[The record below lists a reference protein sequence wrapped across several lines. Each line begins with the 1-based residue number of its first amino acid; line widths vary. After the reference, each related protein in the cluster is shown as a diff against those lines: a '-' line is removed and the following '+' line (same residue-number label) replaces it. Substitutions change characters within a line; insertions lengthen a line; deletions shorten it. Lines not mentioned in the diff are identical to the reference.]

1 MGQTK
6 FEKAMALID
15 TKNAE
20 DIHIESYQGKEFPK
34 ELLYSNRM
42 SKKLLLFQPNASE
55 ALEIAARAQ
64 HICRWEIE
72 RNAYPMNRIGYL
84 KWREELKK
92 MHANITTGIVRTVGY
107 ESEFTNR
114 VAFLISKKIIKKDA
128 DSQTLE
134 DVVCLVFLEYYFE
147 VFAAKHNNEKV
158 IDILQKTWKKMS
170 EKGQNEALKLTFSSH
185 ISALIKQALE

>member
-92 MHANITTGIVRTVGY
+92 MHANITTAILKTVGY
-107 ESEFTNR
+107 EYEFTNR
-114 VAFLISKKIIKKDA
+114 VAFLISKKLIKKDA

-170 EKGQNEALKLTFSSH
+170 TKGQDEALKLTFPFH
-185 ISALIKQALE
+185 ISALIKQALD